1 MTHHR
6 VVLHGG
12 PHLSPAARVCE
23 VADLSHSVKM
33 IHGNGREHFT
43 YSGTTTHVDG
53 EELPRFDWVGRT
65 KIAE

>member
-12 PHLSPAARVCE
+12 PQLSVATRVCE
-23 VADLSHSVKM
+23 VADLSQSVKM
-33 IHGNGREHFT
+33 LHGNGREHFA
-43 YSGTTTHVDG
+43 YSGATADVDG